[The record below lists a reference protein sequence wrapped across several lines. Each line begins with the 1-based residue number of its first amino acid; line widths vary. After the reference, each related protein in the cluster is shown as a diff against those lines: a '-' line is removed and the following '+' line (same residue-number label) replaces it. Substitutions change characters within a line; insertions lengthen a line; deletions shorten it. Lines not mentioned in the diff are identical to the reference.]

1 MGNKGKPSYLSALVK
16 LYILHWSHLGCKL
29 WKGEKNQNNSYC
41 GPRLKRARR
50 RARIGSLALKDFWV
64 ISSRSVQWGGSWLR
78 LGVEYSP
85 CLCSSVKV
93 CSNSLSMWSLEVRRA
108 KPVLDLL
115 REASPP
121 PQRNKQ
127 KNNTATQTAWRHEC
141 THTPDDVL
149 VSPLVGPTLVT
160 GCRQR
165 DDLLLPH
172 QLQLLIER
180 VGILLLCRQQQLAE
194 SHAPGVGLTVCG
206 KKRGHATP
214 FNFTCLKQR

>member
-29 WKGEKNQNNSYC
+29 WKGEKNKNNFYC

-50 RARIGSLALKDFWV
+50 RARIGSLALNDFWV

-108 KPVLDLL
+108 KSILDLL
-115 REASPP
+115 HEASPP
-121 PQRNKQ
+121 PQRNKKKQ
-127 KNNTATQTAWRHEC
+127 QHSNTNCLKAWVH
-141 THTPDDVL
+141 THTWRCTRILSGRSHTRNWLQTEGRPAPSSPASASHRTRRHPASLPPAAAGRIARSRCWPDSL
-149 VSPLVGPTLVT
+149 
-160 GCRQR
+160 R
-165 DDLLLPH
+165 
-172 QLQLLIER
+172 
-180 VGILLLCRQQQLAE
+180 
-194 SHAPGVGLTVCG
+194 
-206 KKRGHATP
+206 KKAWARNA
-214 FNFTCLKQR
+214 F